1 MGGKGWSFIKGKCC
15 QDAGRLSS
23 PASGV
28 IYEHTAGVINHDAAT
43 VSHLHCIT
51 KHCTT
56 TGNQS
61 RRWMEVQRVSKTE
74 TKREMESYFGWS
86 LSIWLCSLDR
96 INRPLWLAL
105 FLSVSVLMPL
115 SHSHSSSLSFLLSQ
129 HHVISTVWQ
138 KDAQSFTA
146 RGASSGW
153 AENEICL

>member
-1 MGGKGWSFIKGKCC
+1 MGGKAWSFIKGKCC

-28 IYEHTAGVINHDAAT
+28 IYEHKAGVINHDAAT
-43 VSHLHCIT
+43 ASHSHCIT
-51 KHCTT
+51 KHTAQAPRQ
-56 TGNQS
+56 G
-61 RRWMEVQRVSKTE
+61 WMEVQRVSKIE

-86 LSIWLCSLDR
+86 LSIWLRGLDR
-96 INRPLWLAL
+96 INRPLWVAL
-105 FLSVSVLMPL
+105 FLSVSVPLPL

-129 HHVISTVWQ
+129 HYVISTVWQ
-138 KDAQSFTA
+138 RDAQSFTA